1 MKYIELDRRGIV
13 RAFAY
18 WSTLETAGDGF
29 KMMKKKFD
37 YRVYLVTDDIYLQG
51 PGCFGILEECLA
63 AGVTVVQYRAKSKS
77 GREMLRDAQ
86 QVKLL
91 TDRYQVPLIIN
102 DRIDLAMAVDADGVH
117 LGQSDLPYVVARK
130 LLGDEKEIGLSSTS
144 YEEGRAAILAGADC
158 IGVGPIYPTPT
169 KKDAKPPCG
178 LTVLN
183 RLKAEFPAVPMIA
196 IGGISLDNASLV
208 VGAGANGLAIIS
220 AILGSPNPAA
230 AVAGFKKVWRDGTSA
245 DASRQRRGS

>member
-1 MKYIELDRRGIV
+1 
-13 RAFAY
+13 
-18 WSTLETAGDGF
+18 
-29 KMMKKKFD
+29 MKKKFD
-37 YRVYLVTDDIYLQG
+37 YHIYLVTDDTYLQG
-51 PGCFGILEECLA
+51 PGCFGVLEECLA
-63 AGVTVVQYRAKSKS
+63 AGVTVVQYRAKAKS

-117 LGQSDLPYVVARK
+117 LGQSDLPYAVARK

-169 KKDAKPPCG
+169 KKDAKLPCG

-183 RLKAEFPAVPMIA
+183 RLRAEFPAVPMIA
-196 IGGISLDNASLV
+196 IGGISLDNASPV
-208 VGAGANGLAIIS
+208 VSAGANGLAIIS
-220 AILGSPNPAA
+220 AILGSPNPAV
-230 AVAGFKKVWRDGTSA
+230 AVAGFKKIWRDGTSA
-245 DASRQRRGS
+245 DESRQRRVLDDGSSGNRA